1 MFRRIVFSVFLVFFF
16 EVFWVI
22 FWLELYFF
30 VDFFVSFVNNSFFLI
45 GLWFFLVTFVLFVRG
60 LREVCD
66 IMIVYIIWEDDLGG
80 WTVVGVRDLEVIG
93 VYIEVGV

>member
-1 MFRRIVFSVFLVFFF
+1 M
-16 EVFWVI
+16 
-22 FWLELYFF
+22 
-30 VDFFVSFVNNSFFLI
+30 
-45 GLWFFLVTFVLFVRG
+45 FVRG